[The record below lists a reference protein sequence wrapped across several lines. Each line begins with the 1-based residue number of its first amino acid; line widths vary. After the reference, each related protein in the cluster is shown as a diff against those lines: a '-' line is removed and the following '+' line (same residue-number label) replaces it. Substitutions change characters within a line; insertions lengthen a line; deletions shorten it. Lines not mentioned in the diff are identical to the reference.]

1 LLDNDGMASLSP
13 YGRTSAAVHRI
24 GLPLVWCPMYR
35 RPVLGGRVADRLR
48 RYLAEQTTRP
58 EKGKP

>member
-1 LLDNDGMASLSP
+1 MASLSE
-13 YGRTSAAVHRI
+13 YGRTAGALQRI
-24 GLPLVWCPMYR
+24 GLPLLWWPMYR
-35 RPVLGGRVADRLR
+35 RPVLAGRVADRLR